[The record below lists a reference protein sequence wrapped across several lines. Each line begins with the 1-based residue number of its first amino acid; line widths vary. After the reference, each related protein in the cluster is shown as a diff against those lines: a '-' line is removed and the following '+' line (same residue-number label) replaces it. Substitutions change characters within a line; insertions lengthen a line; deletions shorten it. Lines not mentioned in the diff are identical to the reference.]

1 MLSVRISFQKQRCD
15 IMNMKK
21 RIKGFTLTELIVVMA
36 IIGILAAILAPTMIN
51 YYRKSRV
58 KDANTD
64 ARMVY
69 NAVQTELQRYSIIDR
84 ERDDD
89 DKSLFNGTIMI
100 SYDSVTRSVTCA
112 TEVDSGFA
120 APADA
125 LSNEACDA
133 IEAAVNRIV
142 SESEDYNWAVY
153 VDHYIVK
160 GCVSAP
166 NGTSRFIGQY
176 SANNATSTNMS
187 DITYATAI
195 SGSGNILVQLAAT
208 YDAEIEDEE

>member
-1 MLSVRISFQKQRCD
+1 
-15 IMNMKK
+15 MNMKK
-21 RIKGFTLTELIVVMA
+21 RIKGFTLTELIVVLA

-100 SYDSVTRSVTCA
+100 SYDSVTHSVTYT
-112 TEVDSGFA
+112 TEVASGFI
-120 APADA
+120 APEVNQP
-125 LSNEACDA
+125 SEEACDA

-142 SESEDYNWAVY
+142 SESENYNWAVY
-153 VDHYIVK
+153 IDKYIVK

-166 NGTSRFIGQY
+166 NGNSRFIGQY
-176 SANNATSTNMS
+176 SANNTISSNMS
-187 DITYATAI
+187 EFTYDTAI
-195 SGSGNILVQLAAT
+195 SSGATNMLVQLAAA